1 MMACVHVDLVQASL
15 PEFPKKINSCIIY
28 QQNQNKRCTEIP
40 GTRSVLLLFCTR
52 GHNQRPLAPKKV
64 PIKR

>member
-15 PEFPKKINSCIIY
+15 PEFPKKINSCILK

-40 GTRSVLLLFCTR
+40 GTRTVLLIF
-52 GHNQRPLAPKKV
+52 GHVFTISAL
-64 PIKR
+64 